1 MRGFEG
7 FGGASLQAAGAEA
20 FAVQTLA
27 TQITVEHANGGQ
39 GTLILLPVR
48 VENLQRDGGILGDLF
63 QHPGGSGVIERAVFS
78 LIGARFLHQGVK
90 AALLIGIPPVFQR
103 ARGIVVAVFVRPG
116 MERGLAQGLGQN
128 ASAALEVFDEV
139 ERAEA
144 DQGLSLM
151 GSILILL
158 WVIHMRRT
166 LPEVPTR
173 AYDNGVWDASAAG
186 PAGGRAATTPG

>member
-1 MRGFEG
+1 
-7 FGGASLQAAGAEA
+7 
-20 FAVQTLA
+20 
-27 TQITVEHANGGQ
+27 
-39 GTLILLPVR
+39 
-48 VENLQRDGGILGDLF
+48 
-63 QHPGGSGVIERAVFS
+63 
-78 LIGARFLHQGVK
+78 
-90 AALLIGIPPVFQR
+90 
-103 ARGIVVAVFVRPG
+103 

-166 LPEVPTR
+166 LPGTPTR
-173 AYDNGVWDASAAG
+173 ANRNGVWDASAAG
-186 PAGGRAATTPG
+186 PAGGRAATTPA